1 MMHKKTD
8 RNLIFLTKF
17 RRLTPALPTRK
28 IETETCDM
36 SQSLTFHQDNNILK
50 NIIIKVYY
58 CLYFFGKIVLYA
70 NNFI

>member
-50 NIIIKVYY
+50 NIIIKV
-58 CLYFFGKIVLYA
+58 
-70 NNFI
+70 